1 MCSEDDEEYYADLV
15 EFIGDLPVQTIIVD
29 PSAASFITT
38 IRSKGRFH
46 VRKGKNA
53 VLSGIRNVATVLNSG
68 KLVFSDSCVETVK
81 EFHSYVWDERAVERG
96 EDVPLKQNDHAM
108 DATRYFVNTVIVS
121 SGVSFL
127 R

>member
-1 MCSEDDEEYYADLV
+1 
-15 EFIGDLPVQTIIVD
+15 
-29 PSAASFITT
+29 
-38 IRSKGRFH
+38 
-46 VRKGKNA
+46 

-68 KLVFSDSCVETVK
+68 KLVFSDSCTETIK
-81 EFHSYVWDERAVERG
+81 EFHSYVWDERAVARG

-121 SGVSFL
+121 NGVSFL